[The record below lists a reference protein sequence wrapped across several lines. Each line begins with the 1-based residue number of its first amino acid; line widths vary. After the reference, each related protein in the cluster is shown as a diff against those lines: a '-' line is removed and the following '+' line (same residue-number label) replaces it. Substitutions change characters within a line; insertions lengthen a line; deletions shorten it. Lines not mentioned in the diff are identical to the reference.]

1 MGKACIIMV
10 LGLAISL
17 SFLMM
22 GAHERSTD
30 AVSNFSDSFSMSNAG
45 NLAHSAANVAL
56 KNITSDPS
64 WTSAADVWSVAG
76 GTCSA
81 ECERVPASVNSR
93 ITAAGT
99 YFEKTHD
106 VEVLVQT
113 RSPNLRSAITA
124 NPPVKTLGT
133 LTVDGRDYDENGDV
147 IPGQGGLAIECSD
160 SVTRGGSSLYG
171 GTNENGEDF
180 IPSTSYDPSVVSE
193 NATFDGGFPPSPDA
207 VLGLPEGTLKARAM
221 SGANGSQYT
230 TDPAT
235 LSMPLNGVTYV
246 ELPDG
251 GEWNS
256 GNFTAGSKGILVIHS
271 AAKDAVLKN
280 FYGSFCGIIIA
291 DDVDKIHGTIIGNVT
306 VIGDLATGNCIGNG
320 EGKVLYSTH
329 FIFDALDDLPQPDL
343 KILSWWE

>member
-22 GAHERSTD
+22 GAHERNAD
-30 AVSNFSDSFSMSNAG
+30 AVSNSCDLFSMTNAG
-45 NLAHSAANVAL
+45 NLAHSAANIAL
-56 KNITSDPS
+56 NNITADPS
-64 WTSAADVWSVAG
+64 WTSSGDTRSLSG

-81 ECERVPASVNSR
+81 SCVREPASVNSR
-93 ITAAGT
+93 INAMGT
-99 YFEKTHD
+99 YFQRTRD

-133 LTVDGRDYDENGDV
+133 LTVDGRDYDENGNV

-160 SVTRGGSSLYG
+160 NVTRGGSSNYG

-180 IPSTSYDPSVVSE
+180 VPSTSPDASITSE
-193 NATFDGGFPPSPDA
+193 NATFDGGFPASPDA
-207 VLGLPEGTLKARAM
+207 VLGLPEGTLKTYAM
-221 SGANGSQYT
+221 TGADGSQYT
-230 TDPAT
+230 TDPTT
-235 LSMPLNGVTYV
+235 LTMPLSGVTYV

-251 GEWNS
+251 TDWNS
-256 GNFTAGSKGILVIHS
+256 GNFTGGSKGILVIHS
-271 AAKDAVLKN
+271 AAKDAILKN

-291 DDVDKIHGTIIGNVT
+291 DDVDKIHGTIIGNLT
-306 VIGDLATGNCIGNG
+306 VIGPTASGNCIGNG
-320 EGKVLYSTH
+320 EGSVLYSTH
-329 FIFDALDDLPQPDL
+329 YIFEALGDLDQPDL